1 MKKKTI
7 VPQIRLLL
15 LMIYI
20 IFEIW
25 RKNPGRGWARAMVSK
40 RRRGARTVSKGT
52 KNEGEEEGEQ
62 AKDKKKKKTK

>member
-1 MKKKTI
+1 M
-7 VPQIRLLL
+7 
-15 LMIYI
+15 
-20 IFEIW
+20 E
-25 RKNPGRGWARAMVSK
+25 KNPGQGSKPGVWARAMVSK